1 MEIVDDDEAGTDT
14 PAAQEFREARKDNK
28 TWARLIESRLFLV
41 KWSIFCAKINSLGF
55 LFPLSE
61 LLFNWG
67 GSNVEITPSTYFF
80 SWQNDDDGY
89 RCFVWVAECGWCFK
103 LVLKNVFFFF
113 VFECQ

>member
-1 MEIVDDDEAGTDT
+1 MRLEIVDDDEAGTDT

-67 GSNVEITPSTYFF
+67 GFKCRNYSVDVLFF
-80 SWQNDDDGY
+80 L
-89 RCFVWVAECGWCFK
+89 AK
-103 LVLKNVFFFF
+103 
-113 VFECQ
+113 